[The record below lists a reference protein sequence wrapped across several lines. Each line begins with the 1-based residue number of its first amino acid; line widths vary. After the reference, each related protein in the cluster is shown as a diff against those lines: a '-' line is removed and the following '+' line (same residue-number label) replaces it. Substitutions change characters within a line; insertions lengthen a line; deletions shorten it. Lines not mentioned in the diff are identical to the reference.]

1 MTWGSKFGM
10 MWQFEEDA
18 IGISKMPKEKEQCGS
33 HHAVIGHMSRWKAAC
48 PNPPPKGGGGKKESV
63 DPAQIP
69 KRLGNGSN
77 ARDAPNGQR
86 KGVAF
91 PSETQQSSTL

>member
-1 MTWGSKFGM
+1 
-10 MWQFEEDA
+10 
-18 IGISKMPKEKEQCGS
+18 
-33 HHAVIGHMSRWKAAC
+33 MSRWKAAC

-91 PSETQQSSTL
+91 PSETQQSSTWQLFSVVARQDRPARAQPHELHENG